1 MTTNITTA
9 TAGVPLLGLLTGRL
23 APLGAKAVPSG
34 IAKTVRS
41 GRVALTPTGFDGDE
55 QGDRVKHGGPEKA
68 VHHYPF
74 DHYEAWK
81 AELGDIDLLLHP
93 GAFGENLSSQGL
105 TEADV
110 AVGDVFRLGSAIVE
124 VSQGRQPCWKLNER
138 FGRPE
143 VARSVQSSGRTGWY
157 YRVIEAGSVSPD
169 DRLVL
174 IDRRAPEWTIRQIW
188 HYFYVDRL
196 NAAALAQ
203 LADLPPLA
211 ESWRKYARKRLE
223 TREVE
228 DWTKRLTGRAPG
240 DVASA
245 GNAS

>member
-1 MTTNITTA
+1 MKTDDDTLVPTGI
-9 TAGVPLLGLLTGRL
+9 PLLALLTGKL
-23 APLGAKAVPSG
+23 VPLGAKGVPSG
-34 IAKTVRS
+34 IAKTARS
-41 GRVALTPTGFDGDE
+41 ERVALGVSGFDGDE

-74 DHYEAWK
+74 DHYEAWRK
-81 AELGDIDLLLHP
+81 ELGDIGLLRQP
-93 GAFGENLSSQGL
+93 GAFGENLSSVGL

-138 FGRPE
+138 FGQPT
-143 VARSVQSSGRTGWY
+143 VAKSVQASGRTGWY
-157 YRVIEAGSVSPD
+157 YRVIEPGSVAPD

-188 HYFYVDRL
+188 HYFYIDRM
-196 NAAALAQ
+196 NVEALSRI
-203 LADLPPLA
+203 ADLSPLA
-211 ESWRKYARKRLE
+211 ESWRTYARKRLE

-228 DWTKRLTGRAPG
+228 DWTKRLTGRAPQEP
-240 DVASA
+240 SP
-245 GNAS
+245 S

>member
-1 MTTNITTA
+1 MKTNDAEPA
-9 TAGVPLLGLLTGRL
+9 TGTKLLGLLTGRV
-23 APLGAKAVPSG
+23 APLGAKAVLSG

-41 GRVALTPTGFDGDE
+41 ERVMLGMTGFAGDE
-55 QGDRVKHGGPEKA
+55 QGDTEKHGGPEKA

-81 AELGDIDLLLHP
+81 TELGGIDLLLRP
-93 GAFGENLSSQGL
+93 GAFGENMSSQGL

-138 FGRPE
+138 FGRPT
-143 VARSVQSSGRTGWY
+143 VAKAVQTSGRTGWY
-157 YRVIEAGSVSPD
+157 YRVIEPGPVSSD

-174 IDRRAPEWTIRQIW
+174 IDRQAPEWTIRQIW
-188 HYFYVDRL
+188 HYFYIDRM
-196 NAAALAQ
+196 NVEALSR
-203 LADLPPLA
+203 LAELAPLA

-228 DWTKRLTGRAPG
+228 DWTKRLTGRAVG
-240 DVASA
+240 EATA
-245 GNAS
+245 G